1 MVTGLETAVE
11 VRLAAKAVFIKFRLN
26 IENLLTGISMT
37 RYLMFY
43 VQVLINIS
51 DAILFFQCTRVVEGL

>member
-51 DAILFFQCTRVVEGL
+51 DAILFFQCTRVVEGF